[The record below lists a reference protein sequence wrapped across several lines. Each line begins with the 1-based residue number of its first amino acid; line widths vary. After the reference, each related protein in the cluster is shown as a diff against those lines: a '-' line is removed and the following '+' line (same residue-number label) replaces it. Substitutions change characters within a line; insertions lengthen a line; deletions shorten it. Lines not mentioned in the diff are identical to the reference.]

1 MRTKREIIGRAL
13 RHYLANAAA
22 FTGITGILVEFV
34 LFIAAF
40 VRFLAGDP
48 GLEIKMGFF
57 YFQKAVFLLLL
68 LLFLGMLLI
77 YLVLSIEDRK
87 LFQKMIYEENDTPE
101 DCCRWILRET
111 EDLSICKIY
120 FSEDVVERAKH
131 TEMGMM
137 PKEGKR

>member
-1 MRTKREIIGRAL
+1 MRTKREIMGRAL
-13 RHYLANAAA
+13 RHYLTNAAA

-77 YLVLSIEDRK
+77 YLVLAMEDRK

-111 EDLSICKIY
+111 EDLSICEIY
-120 FSEDVVERAKH
+120 F
-131 TEMGMM
+131 
-137 PKEGKR
+137 PKEIVEQAKNT

>member
-1 MRTKREIIGRAL
+1 
-13 RHYLANAAA
+13 
-22 FTGITGILVEFV
+22 
-34 LFIAAF
+34 
-40 VRFLAGDP
+40 
-48 GLEIKMGFF
+48 MGFF

-77 YLVLSIEDRK
+77 YLVLAMEDRK